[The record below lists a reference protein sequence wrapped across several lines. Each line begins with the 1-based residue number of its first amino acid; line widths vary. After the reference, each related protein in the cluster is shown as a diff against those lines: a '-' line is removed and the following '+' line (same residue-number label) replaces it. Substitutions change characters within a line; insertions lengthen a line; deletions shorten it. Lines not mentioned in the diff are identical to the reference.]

1 MFTARFHFRNSGVT
15 GRIVTLKFVQDSQD
29 IIKHFLIV
37 MERDLF
43 CFFVFDVDGARI
55 LASESVYD
63 DDGSTYYVVK
73 EE

>member
-1 MFTARFHFRNSGVT
+1 
-15 GRIVTLKFVQDSQD
+15 
-29 IIKHFLIV
+29 